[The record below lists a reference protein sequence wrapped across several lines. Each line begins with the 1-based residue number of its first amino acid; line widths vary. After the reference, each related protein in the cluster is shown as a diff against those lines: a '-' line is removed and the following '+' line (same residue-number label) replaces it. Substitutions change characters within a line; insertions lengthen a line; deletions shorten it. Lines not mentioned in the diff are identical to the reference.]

1 MAALVSQPHV
11 SEFVDVVMHEAGMEF
26 QLAEVALP
34 AGSPLVGRT
43 LGETHLRARTGALVL
58 GMRNPD
64 GSFTT
69 NPSSDTELDSAQI
82 LIAIGTED
90 QLQRLRHEAE
100 VG

>member
-1 MAALVSQPHV
+1 
-11 SEFVDVVMHEAGMEF
+11 
-26 QLAEVALP
+26 
-34 AGSPLVGRT
+34 
-43 LGETHLRARTGALVL
+43 
-58 GMRNPD
+58 MRNPD

-100 VG
+100 VA